1 MKADGQV
8 ILNKYIT
15 LPERLQE
22 EVVDFIDFLMFMQQR
37 QDGKRKKKESNFGS
51 ARGLIVIKNDFD
63 QPLEDFKEYMF
74 GNLLKIGKM
83 RWRTLKLL
91 LPGCQKI
98 SILSINMKKNLE

>member
-37 QDGKRKKKESNFGS
+37 QEKYLEEGISGRKKDGKRKKKESNFGS

-74 GNLLKIGKM
+74 GNLFKIG
-83 RWRTLKLL
+83 
-91 LPGCQKI
+91 
-98 SILSINMKKNLE
+98 